1 MKDVLRERLLINRVL
16 MRASL
21 GLFCKEGILGPKNAN
36 REGSVVVIRV
46 NPVRNGTSL
55 PGVVARKWRKV
66 G

>member
-1 MKDVLRERLLINRVL
+1 